1 MTVNRYR
8 QQVFQ
13 LEADEGAAFAELEM
27 LLGRSLFDP
36 ARTESASPEGAGQ

>member
-13 LEADEGAAFAELEM
+13 LEAEEGAALAELEM
-27 LLGRSLFDP
+27 LLGQPLFDP
-36 ARTESASPEGAGQ
+36 ELTNSVRPPGEGR